1 MNPISVRAHGAP
13 VLQAR
18 IRTVAEDF
26 FVEELPAF
34 AASGAGEHLLLT
46 VEKRGMNTPFAAQR
60 IARWAGVPVSAV
72 GFAGMKDRHA
82 VTRQRFSVWLPKRV
96 APPLEALQS
105 DDLRVLDHVWH
116 SRKLPRGA
124 LAGNRFV
131 LVLRGVQ
138 GASEAIEARLRAIA
152 AQGVPNA
159 FGRQRFGRDGGNV
172 AAALAMFAGQRVR
185 RETRTLL
192 LSAARSALF
201 NQVLAARVAAGSW
214 ATALEGEVFM
224 LDGSH
229 SVFGPEPLTPALQS
243 RLAAFDIHPTG
254 PLWGA
259 AWRRRGRSNWRRWPT
274 RMPCGCVP
282 GWSRPGCGRNGV
294 RSGCVRSRWTGPGCR
309 PTPWCCASFCRPAAM
324 PPPCS
329 MSWGRSRMPRPPPG
343 RRPTESR
350 RRPASAGV
358 QQHQNRPGA
367 ALRGWRGMKRQ
378 HVGALTQ
385 QTVDQILQYRQAV
398 FRVPALAVNDADAVQ
413 PVAAAITQELA
424 QQGFGGLYRQAVQVQ
439 LLLRGIVAARQF
451 FQDARGNVIA
461 SVAERI
467 PSVQRAGEHLPELG
481 AGLVLV
487 ASGHACRRTWSGWGG
502 RRRRWRKHPHLAAVS
517 PDCSAEQ
524 RGIVGRGG
532 LGGRGVGRSFAHVT
546 RVPRSGGG
554 IRYHHRMSYVWLS

>member
-18 IRTVAEDF
+18 IRSVAEDF

-259 AWRRRGRSNWRRWPT
+259 GDLRS
-274 RMPCGCVP
+274 
-282 GWSRPGCGRNGV
+282 
-294 RSGCVRSRWTGPGCR
+294 
-309 PTPWCCASFCRPAAM
+309 
-324 PPPCS
+324 
-329 MSWGRSRMPRPPPG
+329 
-343 RRPTESR
+343 
-350 RRPASAGV
+350 
-358 QQHQNRPGA
+358 
-367 ALRGWRGMKRQ
+367 
-378 HVGALTQ
+378 
-385 QTVDQILQYRQAV
+385 
-398 FRVPALAVNDADAVQ
+398 
-413 PVAAAITQELA
+413 VAAARALELA
-424 QQGFGGLYRQAVQVQ
+424 ALADP
-439 LLLRGIVAARQF
+439 
-451 FQDARGNVIA
+451 DAMRL
-461 SVAERI
+461 
-467 PSVQRAGEHLPELG
+467 RAGLEQAGLRQERRALRLRPVALDWTWLQADTLVLRFVLPPGGYATALLDELG
-481 AGLVLV
+481 QIEDAQAAAG
-487 ASGHACRRTWSGWGG
+487 
-502 RRRRWRKHPHLAAVS
+502 
-517 PDCSAEQ
+517 AE
-524 RGIVGRGG
+524 
-532 LGGRGVGRSFAHVT
+532 AD
-546 RVPRSGGG
+546 
-554 IRYHHRMSYVWLS
+554 